1 MTKRIALALLVF
13 ALGGCWIAE
22 IHPRPPISVPPN
34 LSQREVE
41 VVILFDLARQPLPP
55 EFSHGERIADNA
67 LKAVLGWRYQSA
79 DQPKSIWFTESV
91 EPGVIYAG
99 YAVRTHYIRV
109 AIRFDDQV
117 VTTSIVSSKN
127 LDYSENRIHEVA

>member
-1 MTKRIALALLVF
+1 
-13 ALGGCWIAE
+13 
-22 IHPRPPISVPPN
+22 
-34 LSQREVE
+34 
-41 VVILFDLARQPLPP
+41 
-55 EFSHGERIADNA
+55 
-67 LKAVLGWRYQSA
+67 AVLGWRYQSA

-127 LDYSENRIHEVA
+127 LDYSENRIHEVAFVWIDELETHIRRALGTAAAAKRLSGQSPEGFYPASTLDNPSNRRY